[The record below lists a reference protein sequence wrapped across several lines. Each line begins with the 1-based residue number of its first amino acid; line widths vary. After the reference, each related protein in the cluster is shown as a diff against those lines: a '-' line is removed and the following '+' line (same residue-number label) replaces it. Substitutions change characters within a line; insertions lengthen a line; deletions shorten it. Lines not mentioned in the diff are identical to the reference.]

1 MMRSQWLESMVNVD
15 AAPLLPALQHW
26 RNFLYDF
33 ARHMS
38 LSHFSG
44 ERASTSAP
52 ASLTSHATPSQRSV
66 VQKPREKA
74 KAKHGSENRRSQ
86 KAKEMQGS
94 IFAGPVAPATR
105 PDVVYWGDLAVME
118 GEVDNLTPNVTA
130 EIIWNLFEQNFR
142 FEIRHLDRVLL
153 PDAWSTESG
162 AGSREDQIRRM
173 FPIDNNEILVA
184 KMPRMSLGLVAED
197 WGNRILH
204 VDALRGLM
212 AGWPGDFAQ
221 ELAQMILRPV
231 TPGEFEKIEMKVTS
245 HYCQTFFDQFG
256 RAPCTPHQVPEY
268 TPRQVPK

>member
-1 MMRSQWLESMVNVD
+1 MKANNRRSLTLAWLMMRSQWLQSLVNVD
-15 AAPLLPALQHW
+15 AAPLLPAPQHW
-26 RNFLYDF
+26 RNFISDF
-33 ARHMS
+33 ARDMS
-38 LSHFSG
+38 LTTPAPPS
-44 ERASTSAP
+44 STSNAT
-52 ASLTSHATPSQRSV
+52 SLQ
-66 VQKPREKA
+66 VQKPTKP
-74 KAKHGSENRRSQ
+74 NRRSQ

-118 GEVDNLTPNVTA
+118 GQVDNLTPNVTA

-142 FEIRHLDRVLL
+142 YEVRHLDRLLL
-153 PDAWSTESG
+153 PDAWSTEAG

-173 FPIDNNEILVA
+173 FPMGHDDILVG

-212 AGWPGDFAQ
+212 AGWPGDFSQ
-221 ELAQMILRPV
+221 ELAKMCLRPV
-231 TPGEFEKIEMKVTS
+231 TPDEFAKIEMKVIS

-256 RAPCTPHQVPEY
+256 RAPCTPHQVPNSL
-268 TPRQVPK
+268 